1 MESWKKM
8 IKEKAEY
15 ALRSHSRDLLHEAY
29 GMAKWARL
37 MGGIDKYEFD
47 ELNQLIVVLGMNNP
61 QKCKEIYGDYPR

>member
-15 ALRSHSRDLLHEAY
+15 ALRSHSRDLLHKAY

-37 MGGIDKYEFD
+37 MGGIDKDEFD

-61 QKCKEIYGDYPR
+61 RKCKEIYGGVPQ